1 MTEGTPVARAIPSAG
16 PAGPPAAG
24 PAVNSAATSA
34 ALATPAIRP
43 NPTAFVVSL
52 VVVLLFAAALFAYFG
67 LATLPV
73 GQSPQQAA
81 GYFGIRLIPFGLILM
96 IVGFAETLALAIGQA
111 LATPDRPV
119 QPRTIG
125 LSTLAELLRAVTGLS
140 ATPAGIGAL
149 ITLLGAFLL
158 VGSGAAASTIP

>member
-1 MTEGTPVARAIPSAG
+1 MTEGTPVARAIPGAG
-16 PAGPPAAG
+16 PAGSP
-24 PAVNSAATSA
+24 SANPA
-34 ALATPAIRP
+34 ALAAPAIRP
-43 NPTAFVVSL
+43 NPTAFLVSL
-52 VVVLLFAAALFAYFG
+52 VVVLLIAVALFAYFG
-67 LATLPV
+67 LASLPV

-81 GYFGIRLIPFGLILM
+81 GYFGARLIPFGLILM

-111 LATPDRPV
+111 LASPDRPV
-119 QPRTIG
+119 EPRTIG

-158 VGSGAAASTIP
+158 VGSGAAAATIP